1 MMYLSSLNAGTMWP
15 PVSFFFFFSKS
26 PLSLFSLTLCQLFL
40 PGCSLLG
47 SQRTAFP
54 QATQFLTLVHQP
66 DPFSDYTEHGP
77 GPLWTVPLQAHY
89 LPTLNPDVWY
99 SPCLHDVLAAG
110 STWGGPQS
118 SHFKSCD
125 LCNYPDFFFSLVEGP
140 LGTFHDSKAW
150 T

>member
-1 MMYLSSLNAGTMWP
+1 MRERGREGGEGESALGICESTPGRFSSVVVSNLSPYHLAISGTCSPTPHSCTPSRLSPLLLNIPHDVPILSKCRDYVTSC
-15 PVSFFFFFSKS
+15 VLFFFFSKS

-77 GPLWTVPLQAHY
+77 GPL
-89 LPTLNPDVWY
+89 
-99 SPCLHDVLAAG
+99 
-110 STWGGPQS
+110 
-118 SHFKSCD
+118 
-125 LCNYPDFFFSLVEGP
+125 
-140 LGTFHDSKAW
+140 
-150 T
+150 